1 MGRRPICGKHEE
13 YKDVAGALKPADLMV
28 SLSIHEVRN
37 AEDDPVGF
45 VPSKLGTR
53 STDIK
58 GLRLPGIYPELRRL
72 IVGSLDICLRDNR

>member
-1 MGRRPICGKHEE
+1 MGLRPICGKYEE

-28 SLSIHEVRN
+28 SLLIHEVRN
-37 AEDDPVGF
+37 AEDDPVDF
-45 VPSKLGTR
+45 VPSRLGTG